1 MRNLTADE
9 TAALGD
15 IVVNPAGW
23 WANCQDKLEK
33 PEDALAAKLAKW
45 RSEYDARNAAGN
57 YRTRAERDDD
67 EAIQEATDKAAR
79 REARTYDLKRREA
92 YGAIEN
98 QLDQIYHDQVDDT
111 TVWKD
116 HIAAVKSVHP
126 KP

>member
-1 MRNLTADE
+1 MRNLTTDE

-15 IVVNPAGW
+15 IVVDPAGW

-45 RSEYDARNAAGN
+45 RAEYDARNAAGN
-57 YRTRAERDDD
+57 YRTRVERDDD

-92 YGAIEN
+92 YGSWESQMEMQA
-98 QLDQIYHDQVDDT
+98 DDKKDDT
-111 TVWKD
+111 DTWGD
-116 HIAAVKSVHP
+116 HVAAVKAAHP
-126 KP
+126 KD